1 MSEHVEIGRVPYFA
15 NGPVEIPAPVDRDRG
30 GNDWPLA
37 AAIFGGA
44 IAGYAVVVAA
54 IYVALTALL

>member
-1 MSEHVEIGRVPYFA
+1 MSEHVEVGRVPFFA
-15 NGPVEIPAPVDRDRG
+15 HGPVEISASADRDLGAR
-30 GNDWPLA
+30 DWPLA

-54 IYVALTALL
+54 IYLALTALL